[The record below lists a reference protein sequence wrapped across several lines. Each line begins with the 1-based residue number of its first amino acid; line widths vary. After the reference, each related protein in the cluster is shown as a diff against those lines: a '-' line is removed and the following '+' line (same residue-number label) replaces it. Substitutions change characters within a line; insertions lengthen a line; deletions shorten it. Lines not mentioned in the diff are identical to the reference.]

1 MQMQA
6 ALPPADYKAF
16 MAAVPNNGQPAYA
29 VVERN
34 GMVELVEVLKN
45 NPLGG
50 GQIIQAVRMQLA
62 QLRGETVTQ
71 AYLQYLQT
79 KIPTKQGAE
88 KVNEE

>member
-6 ALPPADYKAF
+6 ALVPADYKAF

-29 VVERN
+29 VVERG

-62 QLRGETVTQ
+62 QLRGGGGGGV
-71 AYLQYLQT
+71 AV
-79 KIPTKQGAE
+79 PAAGG
-88 KVNEE
+88 V